1 MVGRLS
7 LPNPAS
13 SLFIFQSLL
22 WVLSIC
28 FCEWTQY
35 LNAMLPQVSVFESL
49 LSVFISR
56 ISPISLL
63 SMNVTSMLKTQ
74 LCDSSHQ
81 QSSDLQTHVPNPYS
95 TSPLAIQQELQTYYV
110 QVHALI
116 FFLNLSLFLSFSP

>member
-1 MVGRLS
+1 MSESHATQSCFLQTPPLRRFQICFVVGRFS
-7 LPNPAS
+7 FPNPAS

-35 LNAMLPQVSVFESL
+35 LNATLPQVSVFESL
-49 LSVFISR
+49 LSIFISW
-56 ISPISLL
+56 ISPLSLL
-63 SMNVTSMLKTQ
+63 SINVTSMLKTQ

-95 TSPLAIQQELQTYYV
+95 TSPLAIQ
-110 QVHALI
+110 
-116 FFLNLSLFLSFSP
+116 